1 MQLPRWWELGDPCA
15 WTGQGR
21 GTRRMSPATTGTF
34 LLTGPEVRTGRV
46 QWPTPVIPALW
57 QAELFY

>member
-34 LLTGPEVRTGRV
+34 LLTGTLRSEC
-46 QWPTPVIPALW
+46 IPISRCPLCSC
-57 QAELFY
+57 FGKRIF